1 MNDEVRFQKAKK
13 VSLVSIIGNLLL
25 TITKLIAGFFAGSTA
40 LIADAFHSASDLI
53 GTVIL
58 LKGMQIA
65 HQPADENHPFG
76 HHRAET
82 ITSEILAVILMITAA
97 GIGYEGLRI
106 LASNNIVVPQA
117 AAVYVAILS
126 IAAKEGMY
134 RYSAKIG
141 NEINSD
147 AIIADAWHHRS
158 DAFSSIAALVGIVGS
173 RFGMTFMDPVAALFV
188 ALLIFRAGVQIYR
201 KAVSALMDTAPS
213 DEKLK
218 ELMDVI
224 IAVDG
229 VKQVDDLRVR
239 RYGSKMIID
248 LKISVLPELTVEEGH
263 NVAART
269 KVKVLDT
276 DDSIQDVLIHVNP
289 YYKDQ

>member
-1 MNDEVRFQKAKK
+1 M
-13 VSLVSIIGNLLL
+13 
-25 TITKLIAGFFAGSTA
+25 IAGFFAGSTA

-65 HQPADENHPFG
+65 HQPADKNHPFG

-97 GIGYEGLRI
+97 GIGYEGFRVLTSETI
-106 LASNNIVVPQA
+106 KIPEM
-117 AAVYVAILS
+117 AAVYVALLS
-126 IAAKEGMY
+126 IAAKELMY
-134 RYSAKIG
+134 RHSAKVG
-141 NEINSD
+141 KEINSD

-173 RFGMTFMDPVAALFV
+173 RFGIAFMDPVAALFV
-188 ALLIFRAGVQIYR
+188 ALLIFRAGIKIYR
-201 KAVSALMDTAPS
+201 KAVSTLMDTAPS
-213 DEKLK
+213 TETLK
-218 ELMDVI
+218 ELMDTI
-224 IAVDG
+224 MDVDG
-229 VKQVDDLRVR
+229 VKKVDDLRVR
-239 RYGSKMIID
+239 RYGSKIIID

-263 NVAART
+263 NVAAKT
-269 KVKVLDT
+269 KIRVLEM

-289 YYKDQ
+289 FYKS